1 MDEPLTEPTPIRET
15 PEAVPEL
22 EVRGLGF
29 GLSAAAVR
37 ALLDP
42 ATRGAAELV
51 LDLSA
56 LSIRVP
62 AAVVDEVLARLA
74 PGVAAGL
81 ARGQVTIRPPD
92 APAIRV
98 TMPAAGVR
106 LRVDSDGLRIGDDD
120 RAHRA

>member
-62 AAVVDEVLARLA
+62 
-74 PGVAAGL
+74 
-81 ARGQVTIRPPD
+81 D